1 MSSRTGLALALA
13 VLLAS
18 SGCTSFEMTR
28 LRNHIDRDVP
38 EAEIGK
44 GYAMSFGRFSMGTA
58 RTVLALSDDG
68 DESTE
73 MARALLRHVKKVQVG
88 RYDVHG
94 RVALNDVSTPSVFEA
109 YEKRGWIPVVTVRE
123 ADELVWVMAKEKR
136 DDLRDLLVV
145 VLSDEELLVAK
156 MSGNLTQAVTAAMAE
171 SDWASDLARSLQS
184 PPDSAMTESSMTT
197 EVFLP

>member
-1 MSSRTGLALALA
+1 MSSRTGLIIALLALF
-13 VLLAS
+13 AS

-38 EAEIGK
+38 EADIGA

-68 DESTE
+68 DESMA
-73 MARALLRHVKKVQVG
+73 MARALLRNVKKVQIG

-94 RVALNDVSTPSVFEA
+94 RIALNDIPTPSVFEA
-109 YEKRGWIPVVTVRE
+109 YEGKGWIPVVTLRE
-123 ADELVWVMAKEKR
+123 PDEVVWVMAKETH

-145 VLSDEELLVAK
+145 VLSDDELVVAK
-156 MSGNLTQAVTAAMAE
+156 MSGNLTKAVTAAMAE
-171 SDWASDLARSLQS
+171 SDWASDLARSLQA
-184 PPDSAMTESSMTT
+184 PPDTATVESEPPSDT
-197 EVFLP
+197 FSP

>member
-1 MSSRTGLALALA
+1 MSSRTGLAIALVA
-13 VLLAS
+13 LLAS

-38 EAEIGK
+38 EADIGK
-44 GYAMSFGRFSMGTA
+44 GYAMSFGWFTMGTA

-88 RYDVHG
+88 RYDVNG
-94 RVALNDVSTPSVFEA
+94 RVALDDVSTPSIFFA
-109 YEKRGWIPVVTVRE
+109 YEERGWIPVVTVRE
-123 ADELVWVMAKEKR
+123 DDELVWVMAKEKH

-145 VLSDEELLVAK
+145 VLSDDELVVAK
-156 MSGNLTQAVTAAMAE
+156 LSGNLTRAVTAAMAE
-171 SDWASDLARSLQS
+171 SDWASGFARSLQT
-184 PPDSAMTESSMTT
+184 PPDSASIVSSTTT